1 MWSRGSGCGECRRC
15 TRGSVTEAYLQSQRR
30 TPWVH
35 TSGAWEQGL
44 MDRLTRPWQHFSPDV
59 SLQPSYNGSVV
70 HAHSSYGCP
79 IMQPCV
85 SIDATAV
92 CIVSSVC
99 TLAASTRTGRS
110 PLIRKESR

>member
-1 MWSRGSGCGECRRC
+1 M
-15 TRGSVTEAYLQSQRR
+15 VTEAYRQSQRR

-44 MDRLTRPWQHFSPDV
+44 MGRLTRPCQHFSPDV

-70 HAHSSYGCP
+70 HAHPSYGCP

-85 SIDATAV
+85 FIDATV
-92 CIVSSVC
+92 VRIVSSVC
-99 TLAASTRTGRS
+99 TLAVSTRAGRS
-110 PLIRKESR
+110 TLSRKESR